1 VCLLCAAALAPA
13 ALARDAEAALFPRA
27 LGSLGLPGAPVGTV
41 EWTGVA
47 GVVLEVEGTRVA
59 FDPFV
64 TRPGLL
70 ATVFLPARPDAGLVA
85 RAFPRLD
92 AVFVGHTH
100 FDHAMDLPAVAR
112 SSPGA
117 TIHGSETTA
126 EACRRSGVDPAR
138 LAVARDGDAV
148 SVGPFR
154 VEAVASR
161 HGVVPLFSRIDR
173 ERLPRRGLPW
183 TALRW
188 PRGEVLAW
196 RVEVSG
202 RSVHVHGSA
211 GIDDAALA
219 RQAPC
224 DVLVACVAARRG
236 TPRFLERL
244 CERLRPEVFVPC
256 HHDDFF
262 RPLSSPPRPVAT
274 LRADALL
281 EECEALARA
290 HGTRTVPLPRGVP
303 VPF

>member
-13 ALARDAEAALFPRA
+13 GPSSARAAALFPEA
-27 LGSLGLPGAPVGTV
+27 LESLGLPGPSVGTV

-47 GVVLEVEGTRVA
+47 GLVLESAGTRVA
-59 FDPFV
+59 FDPFA
-64 TRPGLL
+64 TRPGLV
-70 ATVFLPARPDAGLVA
+70 ATAFRRARPDASVVA

-100 FDHAMDLPAVAR
+100 FDHAMDLPAVAAT
-112 SSPGA
+112 SPRA
-117 TIHGSETTA
+117 TIHGSATTV
-126 EACRRSGVDPAR
+126 EACRRAGVDPAR
-138 LAVARDGDAV
+138 LREAKDGDV
-148 SVGPFR
+148 FTVGPFR
-154 VEAVASR
+154 VETSRSR
-161 HGVVPLFSRIDR
+161 HGVVPLFSLV
-173 ERLPRRGLPW
+173 ERRDLPRRGLPW

-188 PRGEVLAW
+188 PRGDVLAF

-202 RSVHVHGSA
+202 RSLHVQGSA
-211 GIDDAALA
+211 GIDDGALA

-224 DVLVACVAARRG
+224 DVLLACVAARKG

-244 CERLRPEVFVPC
+244 GERLRPRVFVPC

-262 RPLSSPPRPVAT
+262 RRLSEPPRPVAT
-274 LRADALL
+274 LRADALH
-281 EECEALARA
+281 EECAALARA